1 MIFFKVCVFNNV
13 LLYFVWNRKKWYII
27 GFWCD
32 DDGKF
37 WVCEIIYELL
47 CDINYNFVV
56 RLILFLLW
64 IDK

>member
-1 MIFFKVCVFNNV
+1 MYLIMFYYI
-13 LLYFVWNRKKWYII
+13 LYEIENSDII

-37 WVCEIIYELL
+37 CEIIYELL
-47 CDINYNFVV
+47 CDINYNFMV